1 MFSKFFIE
9 RPIFSTVISLVI
21 LIAGII
27 SMRSLPIEQYPDL
40 TPPSISVQAQYPG
53 ASAEI
58 IAETVATP
66 LENQINGV
74 QDLIYM
80 NSVSD
85 SNGYLN
91 LMVYFNIGTDPDLA
105 MINVNNRVQAAM
117 NLLPEEVRKYG
128 VTVNKKS
135 STMLQLMSFT
145 SPNNTY
151 DLTYVANY
159 VLINVID
166 ELKRVEGVGDATLMS
181 RSDYSIRIWL
191 MPDRL
196 KQLNLTPA
204 DIYNAVAEQNK
215 QRTAGKI
222 GQPPVTV
229 QVDRTYSILADSRYT
244 TPEEFKEI
252 IIRANPDGT
261 TLKLSDV
268 ARVELGAMSYDIESS
283 KNGIPAMAVAVY
295 LSPGANAIKTA
306 DGINSKMAELS
317 AKFPADFEHAVVQD
331 STIFVRESINE
342 VVHTLI
348 EAIMLVFLVVF
359 LFLKNWRP
367 TLIPCVAVPVSIAGA
382 FAGMMLMGFSI
393 NTLTLFGVVLAIGIV
408 VDDAIVVIENVD
420 RIMEEEKLPVKEATV
435 KAMSEVSG
443 PVVAIVLVL
452 CAVFVPVAFM
462 GGFTGVMY
470 KQFAITIACS
480 VVISGLVALTL
491 TPAMCALLLT
501 KEEKKEKGFFAAFDR
516 LFDKITNIYTGK
528 VACLV
533 KHLSTAL
540 ILVLIIWLATGLM
553 FKKIPGALLPEED
566 QGYIMAAIMMDAAV
580 PVSKTKETVKK
591 VEDIVLSVPGVTEEL
606 NFSGYDIISG
616 AAQSNA
622 GGFFI
627 RLKPWD
633 ERKTKAES
641 AQGIIHR
648 IAARASQEIPEAVVM
663 PFNPPPIMGL
673 STTGGLEG
681 YIQSKGGGSINELAF
696 KTQEVIQELSSRPE
710 VTGVRTTLNV
720 SYPKYRMKVDTVNA
734 HAKGVTLDNLYAT
747 MAATFGQTYIND
759 FTKSNRSFKVMM
771 QAEGDYRAKPEDL
784 SEIFVRSSKGN
795 MISLSNLAFFEM
807 ITGPDMVEHFN
818 SFPAAKILATPA
830 AGYSS
835 GQAIQAVE
843 EACAKIL
850 GTDYGLA
857 WTGSTYQEKLSSSS
871 ASSALTLG
879 IIFVFLI
886 LAAQYEKWS
895 LPLAVLMALPFAVF
909 GALLGILARGLAND
923 IYFQVA
929 LITLVGLAAKN
940 AILIIEFASELH
952 IKEGLPYNEAAVKAA
967 KMRFRPIIM
976 TSMAFI
982 LGCMPLALSAG
993 AGAASRHAIGTAVVA
1008 GMLGATLIAP
1018 FFIPTF
1024 FVIILKIS
1032 DKLSGKNKNAAA
1044 TGEQQ

>member
-9 RPIFSTVISLVI
+9 RPIFATVISLVI
-21 LIAGII
+21 FIAGII
-27 SMRSLPIEQYPDL
+27 AMRSLPIEQYPDL

-91 LMVYFNIGTDPDLA
+91 LMVYFNIGTNPDMA

-128 VTVNKKS
+128 VSVNKKS
-135 STMLQLMSFT
+135 STMLQLMAFT

-151 DLTYVANY
+151 DLVYIANY
-159 VLINVID
+159 VLINIID
-166 ELKRVEGVGDATLMS
+166 ELKRIEGVGDATLMS
-181 RSDYSIRIWL
+181 KSDYAVRIWL
-191 MPDRL
+191 RPDKL
-196 KQLNLTPA
+196 KQFNLTPA
-204 DIYNAVAEQNK
+204 DVYSAVAEQNR
-215 QRTAGKI
+215 QRAAGKI

-229 QVDRTYSILADSRYT
+229 EVDRTYSIIAQSRFS
-244 TPEEFKEI
+244 TPEEFKNI

-268 ARVELGAMSYDIESS
+268 ARVELGAMSYDIESR
-283 KNGIPAMAVAVY
+283 KNGVPAMAVAVY

-306 DGINSKMAELS
+306 DGINKRMAEL
-317 AKFPADFEHAVVQD
+317 AEKFPADLEHSVVQD
-331 STIFVRESINE
+331 STVFVRESINE
-342 VVHTLI
+342 VMHTLF
-348 EAIMLVFLVVF
+348 EAIILVFLVVF
-359 LFLKNWRP
+359 LFLKSWRP
-367 TLIPCVAVPVSIAGA
+367 TLIPCIAVPISIAGA
-382 FAGMMLMGFSI
+382 FAGMMIMGFSI
-393 NTLTLFGVVLAIGIV
+393 NTLTLFGIILAIGIV
-408 VDDAIVVIENVD
+408 VDDAIVVVENVY
-420 RIMEEEKLPVKEATV
+420 RIMEEEKLPVKEATI
-435 KAMSEVSG
+435 KAMEEVSG

-452 CAVFVPVAFM
+452 CAVFVPIAFM

-480 VVISGLVALTL
+480 VVVSGIVALTL
-491 TPAMCALLLT
+491 TPALCAMLL
-501 KEEKKEKGFFAAFDR
+501 KPEEKKEKGFFAAFDR
-516 LFDKITNIYTGK
+516 MFEKITNFYTGK
-528 VACLV
+528 VAYFV
-533 KHLSTAL
+533 RHITTA
-540 ILVLIIWLATGLM
+540 IVVVLIIWLAAGFM
-553 FKKIPGALLPEED
+553 FKKVPGALLPVED
-566 QGYIMAAIMMDAAV
+566 QGYIMAAVMADPAA
-580 PVSKTKETVKK
+580 PVSKTREIVRK
-591 VEDIVLSVPGVTEEL
+591 VEEIVSSIPGVKEEL
-606 NFSGYDIISG
+606 NFSGFDIISG
-616 AAQSNA
+616 AAQSNS

-627 RLKPWD
+627 RLDPWS
-633 ERKTKAES
+633 ERKGIRKS
-641 AQGIIHR
+641 ARGIIYQ
-648 IAARASQEIPEAVVM
+648 IALRTSKEIPEAYVM
-663 PFNPPPIMGL
+663 PFNPPAIMGL

-681 YIQSKGGGSINELAF
+681 YIQSKGGGSLKDLAL
-696 KTQEVIQELSSRPE
+696 KTQEVIKELSARPE
-710 VTGVRTTLNV
+710 LTGVRTTFNV
-720 SYPKYRMKVDTVNA
+720 ATPKYKMKVDTVNA

-771 QAEGDYRAKPEDL
+771 QADGDFRARPEHL

-795 MISLSNLAFFEM
+795 MIPLSNLAVLEK
-807 ITGPDMVEHFN
+807 TSGPDMVEHFN
-818 SFPAAKILATPA
+818 SFPSAKILANPA
-830 AGYSS
+830 TGYSS
-835 GQAIQAVE
+835 GQAIKAVE
-843 EACAKIL
+843 EVCAKVL
-850 GTDYGLA
+850 GADYALA

-871 ASSALTLG
+871 ASSALILG

-895 LPLAVLMALPFAVF
+895 LPLAVLSALPFAVF
-909 GALLGILARGLAND
+909 GALLGIMVRGLPND

-940 AILIIEFASELH
+940 AILIVEFASELNVKH
-952 IKEGLPYNEAAVKAA
+952 GLSYEEAAVKAS

-976 TSMAFI
+976 TSLAFI
-982 LGCMPLALSAG
+982 CGCIPLAISSG

-1018 FFIPTF
+1018 FFIPYF
-1024 FVIILKIS
+1024 FALILKLA
-1032 DKLSGKNKNAAA
+1032 DKLSFKKAAR
-1044 TGEQQ
+1044 